1 MWNKLTLAPL
11 WLKDRFRYLIA
22 REKKYALEGRPARII
37 AKMNALCDQDI
48 IAALYEASAAGVKID
63 LIVRGICCLKTGI
76 NGVSEHISVRSIVGD
91 FLEHSRIFYF
101 ENDEHYEIYCGSA
114 DWMPRNLERRVEILF
129 PVEGAELKEKL
140 LHILQSQLND
150 NMKASVL
157 QANGF
162 YDKANKRGRQP
173 YHSQEA
179 FYQEAMNEAK
189 AFLEEDDVVT
199 RTFVP
204 EMHHES

>member
-1 MWNKLTLAPL
+1 M
-11 WLKDRFRYLIA
+11 
-22 REKKYALEGRPARII
+22 
-37 AKMNALCDQDI
+37 
-48 IAALYEASAAGVKID
+48 
-63 LIVRGICCLKTGI
+63 
-76 NGVSEHISVRSIVGD
+76 
-91 FLEHSRIFYF
+91 
-101 ENDEHYEIYCGSA
+101 
-114 DWMPRNLERRVEILF
+114 
-129 PVEGAELKEKL
+129 
-140 LHILQSQLND
+140 QSQLND